1 MTKKLTK
8 PIALFFTAF
17 TVLVAALLH
26 FGALD
31 ITTSAAWDGTVAA
44 GFGGGD
50 GSSAETACEIANG
63 EQLARLAQDVNGGT
77 TYKGKFFKLTANI
90 DLGGN
95 EWTPIGVKWNCFEG
109 TFDGNG
115 HTVSNFTINKP
126 DESYLGL
133 FGKNKGT
140 IMNLGVEK
148 AEINGYEFVG
158 GVCGYNDGVKI
169 QNCYNTGTV
178 KGYNYVGGVCGFNCG
193 TNYATI
199 ENCYN
204 TGTVSGTEEIG
215 GVCGYND
222 YNGTIQNCYNTGAVS
237 GSKDIGGMCG
247 NNNYSGTIKNCYNT
261 GSVSGNGETSS
272 AIGGVC
278 GYRQGGTI
286 TNCYYNKD
294 ICTVGGINGEDK
306 EGSATGLTTEQFCS
320 GTLENLVGFDENV
333 WNFGKSSD
341 VTPTEEG
348 SRFGTKT
355 YTYPSLKGVGS
366 AAETK
371 VKFYNFS
378 TSDSPE
384 WQLFTEITT
393 KDEFKNIGNDNTS
406 WSKNYVLGANI
417 DLDGEEITPIGNY
430 DTPFTGKFSGDG
442 HVVSNF
448 KVNMPDDDGVG
459 LFGKNVGLIMDLGV
473 ENAEVKGNDCV
484 GSVCGANV
492 QPGTVINC
500 YNTGA
505 VLGSLQVGGVCG
517 ITGTATT
524 VKNCYNTGAVSGEE
538 EVGGVCGSNSTGIVE
553 NCYNTGAVSGETKV
567 GGVCGYNGGALKNC
581 YNTGAVSGNS
591 EKVGGVCGYNY
602 ETIENC
608 YSIGAVSGGP
618 YTGSVCGHNKG
629 TVKNCYYNI
638 DIATC
643 AALGESVANAANDN
657 EDNNVKR
664 LTTADF
670 CGGTLPTG
678 FGSVWAE
685 GSTATEASQTN
696 VKFRKATYT
705 YPSLNGVGT
714 AYSVKTQEYNFKVN
728 SADAD
733 DWQECTIITTT
744 EQFKAIGENSES
756 LGKNYVLD
764 ADIDFGGAEIDP
776 IGNYYTHFTGKFS
789 GNGHKIKNVKI
800 NKPDEDYIGLF
811 SVNYGLIIDLYVENA
826 KIVGKDIVGGIC
838 AWSSGSL
845 SSDLAMI
852 RNCVF
857 TGTVQ
862 GKSMVGGICGLNG
875 NSVIENCYS
884 IADITGTSNVGGIC
898 GMMTYNPHGV
908 SIKCCYSVGK
918 VSGGDYDGYIY
929 AIGSIVGFSDPSN
942 SGVGIENCY
951 YDKNV
956 SSLGAIGTDEYDS
969 SAADNE
975 ANNVKGLTTAELCGT
990 TLPNGF
996 GSVWAAG
1003 KIKTSEPNGKFRT
1016 VTYTYPSLNGV
1027 GTAYSVEKNEYNFK
1041 TPRALSDDWQEYT
1054 LIENEAQFI
1063 AIGNDSTSWGKNYV
1077 LAKEL
1082 NLSGKTITPIGNNGT
1097 SFTGKFSGNGYTIK
1111 NVKMSTDEDLSG
1123 GYGLFGVNTGLIMNL
1138 AVEGDISYT
1147 LSNGR
1152 ANVGGICGKNDI
1164 GGKIFYCSF
1173 EGKVYNGGNDAVGGI
1188 CGENKGWIE
1197 YCCAF
1202 ADVTSD
1208 RNVAGGICGR
1218 HDDYSGIDSDIYY
1231 CYFVGKV
1238 SINEGNDDSVGAI
1251 VASSTAGTRYLNCY
1265 YDKERSNV
1273 VDNEL
1278 GVGKTT
1284 KELCEAVNLF
1294 GSYEKTWTTGS
1305 YAVTPDAENSNL
1317 RTVEYTY
1324 PKLVCLKKAAKSGT
1338 MQQYNFKTSDTD
1350 DWQECTVITTAEQFK
1365 NIGNDNTSWSKNYI
1379 LGADIDLGGEE
1390 ITPIG
1395 NFANPFTGKFSG
1407 NGHTVSNFTI
1417 NQPYKNNIGLF
1428 GYNNGTIMNL
1438 GVEKAEITGYNFVGG
1453 VCGENYGTIKNCYNT
1468 GTVSGNGETTSSDIG
1483 GVCGE
1488 NYGTIEDCYNTGTVS
1503 GTGYVGGVCGYNEGG
1518 TIQSCYNTGAVSGE
1532 STVGGVCGYKYGGT
1546 ITNCYYN
1553 KDICTVGGIGYGEGS
1568 ATGLTTL
1575 QMTDGKALKTMKFD
1589 SDDSEWSKK
1598 ANDKANGIAYY
1609 PNLAVFA
1616 DDAPSVKYETK
1627 IVIEPS
1633 NKDAEYKYGDEV
1645 KFNVSALVKFDGMA
1659 DFAADNTAATESEG
1673 SFKITV
1679 DGDTVVDSTDIFDN
1693 TTTEGVI
1700 PSINVAGNRI
1710 FTLEY
1715 DGTNSEYI
1723 ANGEATC
1730 KVNIEK
1736 LDLSADKIDFTPP
1749 TNLIFDGKAKSASF
1763 SGKSGVG
1770 EINAKY
1776 YLNGVETQPINAGT
1790 YAVKINVAEGDIYKS
1805 ATDLTSADWTFTIEK
1820 ATAPAVKVNE
1830 TSAPWNKNGSRKF
1843 TITGLPENHGG
1854 FIGGKATVTENSDN
1868 IIGNTASFSGGVLTY
1883 TLNKLTAADLGKTA
1897 TVELEIETNNYTTFS
1912 VTVEITVTKMT
1923 LIAPTNV
1930 RVRSDDGRLVISW
1943 SEVENA
1949 EFYRVQWLDGTV
1961 WRTVGQTKNL
1971 SYGVKSVVSGETYT
1985 YRVLAGDESSYGP
1998 ASASASA
2005 TYSAVPKNVKATA
2018 ENKRTTLTWNKVTN
2032 ASEYRVQMLKNGV
2045 WSTVGT
2051 PAANTLVVKNLTNG
2065 TKYSFRVLAKS
2076 GGVWS
2081 IASAVVTATPNP
2093 IPTNV
2098 SAAAGN
2104 KSITLT
2110 WDKLNEA
2117 SEYRVQMLKNN
2128 AWTTIALPTANTYTV
2143 KNLTNGTMYSFK
2155 VLANVDGKWS
2165 VASIVVTAKP
2175 DLIPANFRAVV
2186 AGKSITL
2193 RWTALSGATR
2203 YRIQRL
2209 SDSTWSTI
2217 GYAGGTS
2224 FVDKNVES
2232 GKSYSYRI
2240 ICFDGTAW
2248 HTPSAA
2254 ITGSMK

>member
-294 ICTVGGINGEDK
+294 ICTVGGINGGDK

-348 SRFGTKT
+348 SRFGTK
-355 YTYPSLKGVGS
+355 
-366 AAETK
+366 
-371 VKFYNFS
+371 
-378 TSDSPE
+378 
-384 WQLFTEITT
+384 
-393 KDEFKNIGNDNTS
+393 
-406 WSKNYVLGANI
+406 
-417 DLDGEEITPIGNY
+417 
-430 DTPFTGKFSGDG
+430 
-442 HVVSNF
+442 
-448 KVNMPDDDGVG
+448 
-459 LFGKNVGLIMDLGV
+459 
-473 ENAEVKGNDCV
+473 
-484 GSVCGANV
+484 
-492 QPGTVINC
+492 
-500 YNTGA
+500 
-505 VLGSLQVGGVCG
+505 
-517 ITGTATT
+517 
-524 VKNCYNTGAVSGEE
+524 
-538 EVGGVCGSNSTGIVE
+538 
-553 NCYNTGAVSGETKV
+553 
-567 GGVCGYNGGALKNC
+567 
-581 YNTGAVSGNS
+581 
-591 EKVGGVCGYNY
+591 
-602 ETIENC
+602 
-608 YSIGAVSGGP
+608 
-618 YTGSVCGHNKG
+618 
-629 TVKNCYYNI
+629 
-638 DIATC
+638 
-643 AALGESVANAANDN
+643 
-657 EDNNVKR
+657 
-664 LTTADF
+664 
-670 CGGTLPTG
+670 
-678 FGSVWAE
+678 
-685 GSTATEASQTN
+685 
-696 VKFRKATYT
+696 
-705 YPSLNGVGT
+705 
-714 AYSVKTQEYNFKVN
+714 
-728 SADAD
+728 
-733 DWQECTIITTT
+733 
-744 EQFKAIGENSES
+744 
-756 LGKNYVLD
+756 
-764 ADIDFGGAEIDP
+764 
-776 IGNYYTHFTGKFS
+776 
-789 GNGHKIKNVKI
+789 
-800 NKPDEDYIGLF
+800 
-811 SVNYGLIIDLYVENA
+811 
-826 KIVGKDIVGGIC
+826 
-838 AWSSGSL
+838 
-845 SSDLAMI
+845 
-852 RNCVF
+852 
-857 TGTVQ
+857 
-862 GKSMVGGICGLNG
+862 
-875 NSVIENCYS
+875 
-884 IADITGTSNVGGIC
+884 
-898 GMMTYNPHGV
+898 
-908 SIKCCYSVGK
+908 
-918 VSGGDYDGYIY
+918 
-929 AIGSIVGFSDPSN
+929 
-942 SGVGIENCY
+942 
-951 YDKNV
+951 
-956 SSLGAIGTDEYDS
+956 
-969 SAADNE
+969 
-975 ANNVKGLTTAELCGT
+975 
-990 TLPNGF
+990 
-996 GSVWAAG
+996 
-1003 KIKTSEPNGKFRT
+1003 
-1016 VTYTYPSLNGV
+1016 TYTYPSLNGV

-1365 NIGNDNTSWSKNYI
+1365 NIGNDNTSWSKNYV
-1379 LGADIDLGGEE
+1379 LGANIDLGGEE
-1390 ITPIG
+1390 VTPIG
-1395 NFANPFTGKFSG
+1395 DLDNPFTGKFSG
-1407 NGHTVSNFTI
+1407 DGHTVSNFKI
-1417 NQPYKNNIGLF
+1417 NRQENLYLGLF

-1438 GVEKAEITGYNFVGG
+1438 GVEKAEVSGTTRVGG
-1453 VCGENYGTIKNCYNT
+1453 VCGVNIGKLQNCYNT
-1468 GTVSGNGETTSSDIG
+1468 GAVSGNQYVG
-1483 GVCGE
+1483 GVCGA
-1488 NYGTIEDCYNTGTVS
+1488 NDGTIQNCYNTGAVS
-1503 GTGYVGGVCGYNEGG
+1503 GTEYVGGVCGYNDVG
-1518 TIQSCYNTGAVSGE
+1518 TNKNCYNTGAVKGE
-1532 STVGGVCGYKYGGT
+1532 SDVSGVCGYNNYNGT
-1546 ITNCYYN
+1546 IKNCYYN
-1553 KDICTVGGIGYGEGS
+1553 KDICAVDGIGDGEGS

-1627 IVIEPS
+1627 IVIESS

-1679 DGDTVVDSTDIFDN
+1679 DGDTVVDSTGIFDN

-1700 PSINVAGNRI
+1700 SSINVTGNRI

-1723 ANGEATC
+1723 ASGEATC

-1790 YAVKINVAEGDIYKS
+1790 YAVKIDVAEGDIYKS

-1897 TVELEIETNNYTTFS
+1897 TVELEIETENYTTFS

-2032 ASEYRVQMLKNGV
+2032 ASGYRVQMLKNGV

-2081 IASAVVTATPNP
+2081 IASAVATATPNP

-2143 KNLTNGTMYSFK
+2143 KDLTNGTTYSFK

-2165 VASIVVTAKP
+2165 VASIVVAAKP

-2193 RWTALSGATR
+2193 R
-2203 YRIQRL
+2203 
-2209 SDSTWSTI
+2209 
-2217 GYAGGTS
+2217 
-2224 FVDKNVES
+2224 
-2232 GKSYSYRI
+2232 
-2240 ICFDGTAW
+2240 
-2248 HTPSAA
+2248 
-2254 ITGSMK
+2254 

>member
-8 PIALFFTAF
+8 PIALFFTVF
-17 TVLVAALLH
+17 TVLVAALLY

-31 ITTSAAWDGTVAA
+31 ITTSAEWNGTIAEK
-44 GFGGGD
+44 FGGGD

-115 HTVSNFTINKP
+115 HTVSNFTITKP

-294 ICTVGGINGEDK
+294 ICTVGGINGGDK
-306 EGSATGLTTEQFCS
+306 EGSAMGLTTEQLCNGTLENLAGFDENVWNFGKSSDVTPTEEGSRFGTKTYTYPSLKGVGSAAETKVAVYNFGTSDSPEWQQFTEITTKDEFMAIGGNEENLSKNYVLGANIDLGGEEITPIGDFANPFTGKFSGNGHTVSNFTINQPNKNNIGLFGYNKGTIMNLGVEKAEINGYNFVGGVCGENYGTIKNCYNTGTVSGNGKTSSDIGGVCGENYGTIEDCYNTGTVSGNGETSSYIGGVCGGNYGTIEDCYNTGTVSGTKYVGGVCGRNIGTIEDCYNTGAVSGNGETSSYIGGVCGNNGGTIQNCYNTVTVSGTEYVGGVCGYNDGDTIQNCYNTGTVSGTEYVGGVCGYNSGGTIQDCYNTGSVSGRFSGGVCGFNISKIQNCYNAGTVSGTEYVGGVCGYNHKNGTITNCYYNKDFCTVGGIGFGKGSATGLTTEQFCS
-320 GTLENLVGFDENV
+320 GTLENLAGFDENV

-371 VKFYNFS
+371 VKFYNFG

-393 KDEFKNIGNDNTS
+393 AEQFKAIGNDNTS
-406 WSKNYVLGANI
+406 WSKNYVLSANI
-417 DLDGEEITPIGNY
+417 D
-430 DTPFTGKFSGDG
+430 F
-442 HVVSNF
+442 
-448 KVNMPDDDGVG
+448 
-459 LFGKNVGLIMDLGV
+459 
-473 ENAEVKGNDCV
+473 
-484 GSVCGANV
+484 
-492 QPGTVINC
+492 
-500 YNTGA
+500 
-505 VLGSLQVGGVCG
+505 
-517 ITGTATT
+517 
-524 VKNCYNTGAVSGEE
+524 
-538 EVGGVCGSNSTGIVE
+538 
-553 NCYNTGAVSGETKV
+553 
-567 GGVCGYNGGALKNC
+567 
-581 YNTGAVSGNS
+581 
-591 EKVGGVCGYNY
+591 
-602 ETIENC
+602 
-608 YSIGAVSGGP
+608 
-618 YTGSVCGHNKG
+618 
-629 TVKNCYYNI
+629 
-638 DIATC
+638 
-643 AALGESVANAANDN
+643 
-657 EDNNVKR
+657 
-664 LTTADF
+664 
-670 CGGTLPTG
+670 
-678 FGSVWAE
+678 
-685 GSTATEASQTN
+685 
-696 VKFRKATYT
+696 
-705 YPSLNGVGT
+705 
-714 AYSVKTQEYNFKVN
+714 
-728 SADAD
+728 
-733 DWQECTIITTT
+733 
-744 EQFKAIGENSES
+744 
-756 LGKNYVLD
+756 
-764 ADIDFGGAEIDP
+764 
-776 IGNYYTHFTGKFS
+776 
-789 GNGHKIKNVKI
+789 
-800 NKPDEDYIGLF
+800 
-811 SVNYGLIIDLYVENA
+811 
-826 KIVGKDIVGGIC
+826 
-838 AWSSGSL
+838 
-845 SSDLAMI
+845 
-852 RNCVF
+852 
-857 TGTVQ
+857 
-862 GKSMVGGICGLNG
+862 
-875 NSVIENCYS
+875 
-884 IADITGTSNVGGIC
+884 
-898 GMMTYNPHGV
+898 
-908 SIKCCYSVGK
+908 
-918 VSGGDYDGYIY
+918 
-929 AIGSIVGFSDPSN
+929 
-942 SGVGIENCY
+942 
-951 YDKNV
+951 
-956 SSLGAIGTDEYDS
+956 
-969 SAADNE
+969 
-975 ANNVKGLTTAELCGT
+975 
-990 TLPNGF
+990 
-996 GSVWAAG
+996 
-1003 KIKTSEPNGKFRT
+1003 
-1016 VTYTYPSLNGV
+1016 
-1027 GTAYSVEKNEYNFK
+1027 
-1041 TPRALSDDWQEYT
+1041 
-1054 LIENEAQFI
+1054 
-1063 AIGNDSTSWGKNYV
+1063 
-1077 LAKEL
+1077 
-1082 NLSGKTITPIGNNGT
+1082 
-1097 SFTGKFSGNGYTIK
+1097 
-1111 NVKMSTDEDLSG
+1111 
-1123 GYGLFGVNTGLIMNL
+1123 
-1138 AVEGDISYT
+1138 
-1147 LSNGR
+1147 
-1152 ANVGGICGKNDI
+1152 
-1164 GGKIFYCSF
+1164 
-1173 EGKVYNGGNDAVGGI
+1173 
-1188 CGENKGWIE
+1188 
-1197 YCCAF
+1197 
-1202 ADVTSD
+1202 
-1208 RNVAGGICGR
+1208 
-1218 HDDYSGIDSDIYY
+1218 
-1231 CYFVGKV
+1231 
-1238 SINEGNDDSVGAI
+1238 
-1251 VASSTAGTRYLNCY
+1251 
-1265 YDKERSNV
+1265 
-1273 VDNEL
+1273 
-1278 GVGKTT
+1278 
-1284 KELCEAVNLF
+1284 
-1294 GSYEKTWTTGS
+1294 
-1305 YAVTPDAENSNL
+1305 
-1317 RTVEYTY
+1317 
-1324 PKLVCLKKAAKSGT
+1324 
-1338 MQQYNFKTSDTD
+1338 
-1350 DWQECTVITTAEQFK
+1350 
-1365 NIGNDNTSWSKNYI
+1365 
-1379 LGADIDLGGEE
+1379 GGEE

-1395 NFANPFTGKFSG
+1395 DLDNPFTGNFSG
-1407 NGHTVSNFTI
+1407 DGHTVSNFKI
-1417 NQPYKNNIGLF
+1417 NRQENLYLGLF

-1438 GVEKAEITGYNFVGG
+1438 GVEKAEVSGTTRVGG
-1453 VCGENYGTIKNCYNT
+1453 VCGVNIGKLQNCYNT
-1468 GTVSGNGETTSSDIG
+1468 GAVSGNQYVG
-1483 GVCGE
+1483 GVCGA
-1488 NYGTIEDCYNTGTVS
+1488 NDGTIQNCYNTGAVS
-1503 GTGYVGGVCGYNEGG
+1503 GTEYVGGVCGYNDGG
-1518 TIQSCYNTGAVSGE
+1518 TIQNCYNTGAVKGKNS
-1532 STVGGVCGYKYGGT
+1532 VGGVCGYRYKYGGT

-1553 KDICTVGGIGYGEGS
+1553 KDICTVGGIYGGDADGS

-1575 QMTDGKALKTMKFD
+1575 QMTDGNALTTMGFGAD
-1589 SDDSEWSKK
+1589 WSKK
-1598 ANDKANGIAYY
+1598 NIDKENSIAYY
-1609 PNLAVFA
+1609 PDLTVFA
-1616 DDAPSVKYETK
+1616 DDKPSVKYETK
-1627 IVIEPS
+1627 LVIEPADK
-1633 NKDAEYKYGDEV
+1633 NAEYKYGDNV

-1659 DFAADNTAATESEG
+1659 DFAADNTAVTESKG

-1679 DGDTVVDSTDIFDN
+1679 DGDTVVDSTGIFDN
-1693 TTTEGVI
+1693 TTTEGII

-1723 ANGEATC
+1723 ASGEATC

-1736 LDLSADKIDFTPP
+1736 LDLSAEKIDFTPP

-1770 EINAKY
+1770 EISAKY

-1790 YAVKINVAEGDIYKS
+1790 YAVKIDVAEGGIYKS

-1897 TVELEIETNNYTTFS
+1897 TVEFEIETENYTTFS

-2032 ASEYRVQMLKNGV
+2032 ASGYRVQMLKNGV

-2143 KNLTNGTMYSFK
+2143 KNLTNGTTYSFK

-2165 VASIVVTAKP
+2165 AASIVVTAKP

-2240 ICFDGTAW
+2240 ICFDETAW

-2254 ITGSMK
+2254 ITGSLK

>member
-8 PIALFFTAF
+8 PIALFFTVF
-17 TVLVAALLH
+17 TVLVAALLY

-31 ITTSAAWDGTVAA
+31 ITTSAEWNGTIAEK
-44 GFGGGD
+44 FGGGD

-115 HTVSNFTINKP
+115 HTVSNFTITKP

-294 ICTVGGINGEDK
+294 ICTVGGINGGDK
-306 EGSATGLTTEQFCS
+306 EGSAMGLTTEQLCN
-320 GTLENLVGFDENV
+320 GTLENLAGFDENV

-348 SRFGTKT
+348 SRFGTK
-355 YTYPSLKGVGS
+355 
-366 AAETK
+366 
-371 VKFYNFS
+371 
-378 TSDSPE
+378 
-384 WQLFTEITT
+384 
-393 KDEFKNIGNDNTS
+393 
-406 WSKNYVLGANI
+406 
-417 DLDGEEITPIGNY
+417 
-430 DTPFTGKFSGDG
+430 
-442 HVVSNF
+442 
-448 KVNMPDDDGVG
+448 
-459 LFGKNVGLIMDLGV
+459 
-473 ENAEVKGNDCV
+473 
-484 GSVCGANV
+484 
-492 QPGTVINC
+492 
-500 YNTGA
+500 
-505 VLGSLQVGGVCG
+505 
-517 ITGTATT
+517 
-524 VKNCYNTGAVSGEE
+524 
-538 EVGGVCGSNSTGIVE
+538 
-553 NCYNTGAVSGETKV
+553 
-567 GGVCGYNGGALKNC
+567 
-581 YNTGAVSGNS
+581 
-591 EKVGGVCGYNY
+591 
-602 ETIENC
+602 
-608 YSIGAVSGGP
+608 
-618 YTGSVCGHNKG
+618 
-629 TVKNCYYNI
+629 
-638 DIATC
+638 
-643 AALGESVANAANDN
+643 
-657 EDNNVKR
+657 
-664 LTTADF
+664 
-670 CGGTLPTG
+670 
-678 FGSVWAE
+678 
-685 GSTATEASQTN
+685 
-696 VKFRKATYT
+696 
-705 YPSLNGVGT
+705 
-714 AYSVKTQEYNFKVN
+714 
-728 SADAD
+728 
-733 DWQECTIITTT
+733 
-744 EQFKAIGENSES
+744 
-756 LGKNYVLD
+756 
-764 ADIDFGGAEIDP
+764 
-776 IGNYYTHFTGKFS
+776 
-789 GNGHKIKNVKI
+789 
-800 NKPDEDYIGLF
+800 
-811 SVNYGLIIDLYVENA
+811 
-826 KIVGKDIVGGIC
+826 
-838 AWSSGSL
+838 
-845 SSDLAMI
+845 
-852 RNCVF
+852 
-857 TGTVQ
+857 
-862 GKSMVGGICGLNG
+862 
-875 NSVIENCYS
+875 
-884 IADITGTSNVGGIC
+884 
-898 GMMTYNPHGV
+898 
-908 SIKCCYSVGK
+908 
-918 VSGGDYDGYIY
+918 
-929 AIGSIVGFSDPSN
+929 
-942 SGVGIENCY
+942 
-951 YDKNV
+951 
-956 SSLGAIGTDEYDS
+956 
-969 SAADNE
+969 
-975 ANNVKGLTTAELCGT
+975 
-990 TLPNGF
+990 
-996 GSVWAAG
+996 
-1003 KIKTSEPNGKFRT
+1003 
-1016 VTYTYPSLNGV
+1016 TYTYPSLNGV

-1218 HDDYSGIDSDIYY
+1218 HDDYSDIDSDIYY

-1365 NIGNDNTSWSKNYI
+1365 NIGNDNTSWSKNYV

-1395 NFANPFTGKFSG
+1395 DLDNPFTGKFSG
-1407 NGHTVSNFTI
+1407 DGHTVSNFKI
-1417 NQPYKNNIGLF
+1417 NRQENLYLGLF

-1438 GVEKAEITGYNFVGG
+1438 GVEKAEVSGTTRVGG
-1453 VCGENYGTIKNCYNT
+1453 VCGVNIGKLQNCYNT
-1468 GTVSGNGETTSSDIG
+1468 GAVSGTQYVG
-1483 GVCGE
+1483 GVCGA
-1488 NYGTIEDCYNTGTVS
+1488 NSGTIQNCYNTGAVS
-1503 GTGYVGGVCGYNEGG
+1503 GTEYVGGVCGYNDGG
-1518 TIQSCYNTGAVSGE
+1518 TIQSTIQNCYNTGAVKGE
-1532 STVGGVCGYKYGGT
+1532 YNVGGVCGYKYGGT

-1553 KDICTVGGIGYGEGS
+1553 TDFCTVGGIKGSDVDGS
-1568 ATGLTTL
+1568 ATGLTTF
-1575 QMTDGKALKTMKFD
+1575 QMTDGKALKTMKF
-1589 SDDSEWSKK
+1589 DSEWSKK

-1627 IVIEPS
+1627 IVIKPS

-1679 DGDTVVDSTDIFDN
+1679 DGDTVVDSTGIFDN

-1700 PSINVAGNRI
+1700 SSINVTGNRI

-1723 ANGEATC
+1723 ASGEATC

-1736 LDLSADKIDFTPP
+1736 LDLSAEKIDFTPP

-1776 YLNGVETQPINAGT
+1776 YLNDVETQPINAGT
-1790 YAVKINVAEGDIYKS
+1790 YAVKIDVAEGGIYKS

-1883 TLNKLTAADLGKTA
+1883 TLNKLTAADFGKTA
-1897 TVELEIETNNYTTFS
+1897 TVELEIETENYTTFS

-1949 EFYRVQWLDGTV
+1949 EFYRVQRLDGTV

-2128 AWTTIALPTANTYTV
+2128 VWTTIALPTANTYTV
-2143 KNLTNGTMYSFK
+2143 KNLTNGTTYSFK

-2165 VASIVVTAKP
+2165 VASIVVAAKP

>member
-1 MTKKLTK
+1 MAKKLTK

-294 ICTVGGINGEDK
+294 ICTVGGINGGDK
-306 EGSATGLTTEQFCS
+306 EGSATGLTTEQLCN
-320 GTLENLVGFDENV
+320 GTLENLVGFDEND

-378 TSDSPE
+378 TSDSPD

-857 TGTVQ
+857 TGTVR

-1365 NIGNDNTSWSKNYI
+1365 NIGNDNTSWSKNYV
-1379 LGADIDLGGEE
+1379 LGADIDLGGEK
-1390 ITPIG
+1390 ITSIG

-1417 NQPYKNNIGLF
+1417 NQPDENNIGLF

-1503 GTGYVGGVCGYNEGG
+1503 GTGYVGGVCGYNDGG
-1518 TIQSCYNTGAVSGE
+1518 TIKNCYNAGAVKGE
-1532 STVGGVCGYKYGGT
+1532 YNVGGVCGYKYGGT

-1553 KDICTVGGIGYGEGS
+1553 KDICTVDGIGDGEGS

-1609 PNLAVFA
+1609 PNLAVLA

-1679 DGDTVVDSTDIFDN
+1679 DGDTVVDSTGIFDN

-1700 PSINVAGNRI
+1700 PSINVTGNRI

-1715 DGTNSEYI
+1715 DGTNSKYI
-1723 ANGEATC
+1723 ASGEATC

-1763 SGKSGVG
+1763 SGKSSVG

-1790 YAVKINVAEGDIYKS
+1790 YAVKIDVAEGDIYKS

-1897 TVELEIETNNYTTFS
+1897 TVELEIETENYTTFS

-1949 EFYRVQWLDGTV
+1949 EFYRVQRLDGTV

-2018 ENKRTTLTWNKVTN
+2018 ENKRATLTWNKVTN

-2143 KNLTNGTMYSFK
+2143 KNLTNGTTYSFK

-2165 VASIVVTAKP
+2165 ASSVVVTAKP

-2240 ICFDGTAW
+2240 LCFDGTAW

>member
-1 MTKKLTK
+1 MTNKLTK

-17 TVLVAALLH
+17 TVLAAALLY

-31 ITTSAAWDGTVAA
+31 LTTSAAWDGTVAA

-63 EQLARLAQDVNGGT
+63 EQLAFLAQQVNSGT
-77 TYKGKFFKLTANI
+77 DYEGKFFKLTANI

-115 HTVSNFTINKP
+115 HTVSNFTITKP

-169 QNCYNTGTV
+169 QNCYNIGTV

-294 ICTVGGINGEDK
+294 ICTVGGINGGDK
-306 EGSATGLTTEQFCS
+306 EGSAMGLTTEQLCN

-333 WNFGKSSD
+333 WNFGKSS
-341 VTPTEEG
+341 VMPTEEG
-348 SRFGTKT
+348 SRFGTK
-355 YTYPSLKGVGS
+355 
-366 AAETK
+366 
-371 VKFYNFS
+371 
-378 TSDSPE
+378 
-384 WQLFTEITT
+384 
-393 KDEFKNIGNDNTS
+393 
-406 WSKNYVLGANI
+406 
-417 DLDGEEITPIGNY
+417 
-430 DTPFTGKFSGDG
+430 
-442 HVVSNF
+442 
-448 KVNMPDDDGVG
+448 
-459 LFGKNVGLIMDLGV
+459 
-473 ENAEVKGNDCV
+473 
-484 GSVCGANV
+484 
-492 QPGTVINC
+492 
-500 YNTGA
+500 
-505 VLGSLQVGGVCG
+505 
-517 ITGTATT
+517 
-524 VKNCYNTGAVSGEE
+524 
-538 EVGGVCGSNSTGIVE
+538 
-553 NCYNTGAVSGETKV
+553 
-567 GGVCGYNGGALKNC
+567 
-581 YNTGAVSGNS
+581 
-591 EKVGGVCGYNY
+591 
-602 ETIENC
+602 
-608 YSIGAVSGGP
+608 
-618 YTGSVCGHNKG
+618 
-629 TVKNCYYNI
+629 
-638 DIATC
+638 
-643 AALGESVANAANDN
+643 
-657 EDNNVKR
+657 
-664 LTTADF
+664 
-670 CGGTLPTG
+670 
-678 FGSVWAE
+678 
-685 GSTATEASQTN
+685 
-696 VKFRKATYT
+696 
-705 YPSLNGVGT
+705 
-714 AYSVKTQEYNFKVN
+714 
-728 SADAD
+728 
-733 DWQECTIITTT
+733 
-744 EQFKAIGENSES
+744 
-756 LGKNYVLD
+756 
-764 ADIDFGGAEIDP
+764 
-776 IGNYYTHFTGKFS
+776 
-789 GNGHKIKNVKI
+789 
-800 NKPDEDYIGLF
+800 
-811 SVNYGLIIDLYVENA
+811 
-826 KIVGKDIVGGIC
+826 
-838 AWSSGSL
+838 
-845 SSDLAMI
+845 
-852 RNCVF
+852 
-857 TGTVQ
+857 
-862 GKSMVGGICGLNG
+862 
-875 NSVIENCYS
+875 
-884 IADITGTSNVGGIC
+884 
-898 GMMTYNPHGV
+898 
-908 SIKCCYSVGK
+908 
-918 VSGGDYDGYIY
+918 
-929 AIGSIVGFSDPSN
+929 
-942 SGVGIENCY
+942 
-951 YDKNV
+951 
-956 SSLGAIGTDEYDS
+956 
-969 SAADNE
+969 
-975 ANNVKGLTTAELCGT
+975 
-990 TLPNGF
+990 
-996 GSVWAAG
+996 
-1003 KIKTSEPNGKFRT
+1003 
-1016 VTYTYPSLNGV
+1016 TYTYPSLNGV

-1197 YCCAF
+1197 YCCTF

-1365 NIGNDNTSWSKNYI
+1365 NIGNDNTSWGKNYV
-1379 LGADIDLGGEE
+1379 LGANIDLGGEE

-1395 NFANPFTGKFSG
+1395 DLANPFTGKFSGDGHTVSNFTINSENTCTGLFGKNNGTIMNLGVEKAEINGHDLVGGVCGGNYGTIKNCYSTGAVKGSSSVGGVCGSNSDGGTIKNCYSTDAVKGNLLVGGVCGYNYSGGTIQNCYNIGTVSGTEYVGGVCGYNDCGTIQNCYNTGAVSGTSGNIGGVCGGNYGTIEDCYNTGTVSGTKYVGGVCGRNIGTIEGCYNTGAVSGNGETSSYIGGVCGNNAGTIQNCYNTVAVSGTEYVGGVCGYNNDGDTIQNCYNTGTVSGTEYVGGVCGYNSGGTIQDCYNTGSVSGRFSGGVCGFNISKIQNCYNAGTVSGTEYVGGVCGYNHKNGTITNCYYNKDFCTVGGIGFGKGSATGLTTEQFCSGTLENLAGFDENVWNFGKSSDVTPTEEGSRFGTKTYTYPSLKGVGSAAETKVKFYNFSTSDSPDWHPFTEITTKDKFKAIGEDETSWSKNYVLGANIDLGGEEITPIGDLDNPFTGKFSG

-1417 NQPYKNNIGLF
+1417 NKPENLYLGLF
-1428 GYNNGTIMNL
+1428 GYNEGTIMNL
-1438 GVEKAEITGYNFVGG
+1438 GVEKAEVSGTTRVGG
-1453 VCGENYGTIKNCYNT
+1453 VCGVNIGKLQNCYNT
-1468 GTVSGNGETTSSDIG
+1468 GAVSGTQYVG
-1483 GVCGE
+1483 GVCGANSGTIQNCYNTGAVSGTE
-1488 NYGTIEDCYNTGTVS
+1488 YVGGVCGYNDGGTIQNCYNTVTVSGTEYVGGVCGNNSGTIEDCYNTGTVS
-1503 GTGYVGGVCGYNEGG
+1503 GSND
-1518 TIQSCYNTGAVSGE
+1518 
-1532 STVGGVCGYKYGGT
+1532 VGGVCGYKYGGT

-1553 KDICTVGGIGYGEGS
+1553 KDICTVGGIYGGDADGS
-1568 ATGLTTL
+1568 AAGLTTL
-1575 QMTDGKALKTMKFD
+1575 QMTDGKALETMKF
-1589 SDDSEWSKK
+1589 DSEWSKK

-1645 KFNVSALVKFDGMA
+1645 KFNVSALIKFDGMA
-1659 DFAADNTAATESEG
+1659 DFAADNTAATESKG

-1679 DGDTVVDSTDIFDN
+1679 DGDTVVDSTGIFDN
-1693 TTTEGVI
+1693 TTTEVVI
-1700 PSINVAGNRI
+1700 PSINVAGNRM
-1710 FTLEY
+1710 FTLDY

-1723 ANGEATC
+1723 ASGEATC

-1770 EINAKY
+1770 EISAKY

-1790 YAVKINVAEGDIYKS
+1790 YAVKIDVAEGDIYKS

-2032 ASEYRVQMLKNGV
+2032 ASRYRVQMLKNGV

-2081 IASAVVTATPNP
+2081 IASAVVTTTPSL

-2104 KSITLT
+2104 KSITMT

-2128 AWTTIALPTANTYTV
+2128 VWTTIALPTANTYTV
-2143 KNLTNGTMYSFK
+2143 KNLTNGTKYSFK

-2217 GYAGGTS
+2217 GYASGTS

-2240 ICFDGTAW
+2240 LCFDGTAW

-2254 ITGSMK
+2254 ITGSLK